1 MPAPRPAVALV
12 VLALAASPL
21 AGQAPAESVLTAYL
35 DDAARVLVRR
45 ARERRETLDRSIT
58 SYTVTMKE
66 QIGMGIRALHRD
78 RMVYHRELALRITWN
93 RDTVGRVEVIGAR
106 EGVPIALK
114 GQRLPED
121 LVRDAPDYAFDPSAN
136 RLALGSDSGFIVH
149 PLADGSEEHYRFE
162 SGDSTTL
169 AFPDGRRLR
178 IYELRVIP
186 RRLDSHLVAGSLWI
200 EGDRYGVVRLLT
212 RLARPFDL
220 ELDIQ
225 RRPGGGD
232 SATAA
237 ARRSRGTDTTGATDT
252 MDARRGSSGD
262 PDVDDIPGFLKP
274 IRAEVRFFAVE
285 YGLWGDRWWLPRLVS
300 FDAVATVS
308 SWAQLPLRYE
318 LLYEDY
324 QVTGDTTAVPEVRG
338 PPEPNDSAQARCDE
352 RYGEAAA
359 CRCRDGRC
367 FAFAVDVPA
376 DTAALLA
383 SAALPAGYRS
393 PTDTMLS
400 EQEIID
406 LTQQIRDLP
415 GVPGGAL
422 VQPPRWGLARYN
434 RVEALSLGARGEV
447 AAGSV
452 KIDGLVRFGFADLV
466 PNAELGFAREG
477 ITAHTRLA
485 GYYRLAAADTTNRP
499 FGVINSGNAL
509 LFGKDDGDYFRAW
522 GVELAGRPS
531 PTAPQVYGWR
541 FYAERQVPV
550 SKETDVS
557 LPWVFDQDREFRPNI
572 VADTADQLGATLA
585 ARGTRALGRGGATVG
600 ADVLMD
606 GAVGTFDFLRASLT
620 LRTNVQLPGPL
631 VGAVEVAGGAS
642 GGTLPAQSL
651 WYLGGPFSLRGYD
664 GAAAAGEEFW
674 RARAEV
680 ANDFPAVRLALFADA
695 GSAAP
700 RGALTTRDA
709 LLGVGA
715 GLSFFDGMMRLDVA
729 RATRAPTG
737 WRVDFYFDG
746 VI

>member
-12 VLALAASPL
+12 VLALAAGTL
-21 AGQAPAESVLTAYL
+21 AGQAPADSVRTAYL
-35 DDAARVLVRR
+35 DDAARVLVER
-45 ARERRETLDRSIT
+45 ARARRQTLDRSIS
-58 SYTVTMKE
+58 SYTATMKE
-66 QIGMGIRALHRD
+66 QIGMGIRALRRD

-93 RDTVGRVEVIGAR
+93 RDTIGRVEVIGAR

-162 SGDSTTL
+162 TGDSTTL

-200 EGDRYGVVRLLT
+200 EGDGYGVVRLLT

-220 ELDIQ
+220 ELDVQ
-225 RRPGGGD
+225 RRPRGQD
-232 SATAA
+232 SATVVTT
-237 ARRSRGTDTTGATDT
+237 RVPGTDTTGATDSA
-252 MDARRGSSGD
+252 DARRGSSGD

-285 YGLWGDRWWLPRLVS
+285 YGLWDDRWWLPRLVS

-324 QVTGDTTAVPEVRG
+324 QVTGDTAAVPEVRG
-338 PPEPNDSAQARCDE
+338 AAEPNDSARARCEE
-352 RYGEAAA
+352 RYGEKTA

-367 FAFAVDVPA
+367 FAFTVDVPV

-383 SAALPAGYRS
+383 SAALPAGFRS
-393 PTDTMLS
+393 TTDTMLS
-400 EQEIID
+400 EQEIVD
-406 LTQQIRDLP
+406 LAQQIRDLP

-422 VQPPRWGLARYN
+422 VNPPQWGLARYN
-434 RVEALSLGARGEV
+434 RVEALSLGARGEI

-452 KIDGLVRFGFADLV
+452 KIDGLVRFGLADLV
-466 PNAELGFAREG
+466 PNAELGVAREG
-477 ITAHTRLA
+477 LTAHTRLA

-509 LFGKDDGDYFRAW
+509 LFGKDDGDYFRAG
-522 GVELAGRPS
+522 GVELTGRPS
-531 PTAPQVYGWR
+531 PTASQVYGWR
-541 FYAERQVPV
+541 LYAERQLPV
-550 SKETDVS
+550 GKETDVS

-585 ARGTRALGRGGATVG
+585 ARGTRPLGRGGATLG
-600 ADVLMD
+600 AEVLMD
-606 GAVGTFDFLRASLT
+606 GAIGTFDFFRSSLT
-620 LRTNVQLPGPL
+620 LRTNVPLPGPL

-642 GGTLPAQSL
+642 GGAVPAQSL

>member
-1 MPAPRPAVALV
+1 MPATRPAVAFV
-12 VLALAASPL
+12 VLALAAGPL
-21 AGQAPAESVLTAYL
+21 AGQAPPESVLTAYL
-35 DDAARVLVRR
+35 DDAARTLVQR
-45 ARERRETLDRSIT
+45 ARARRETLDRSIT
-58 SYTVTMKE
+58 SYTATMKE

-93 RDTVGRVEVIGAR
+93 RDTIGRVEVIGAR

-162 SGDSTTL
+162 TGDSTTL

-200 EGDRYGVVRLLT
+200 EGDGYGVVRLLT

-220 ELDIQ
+220 ELDVQ
-225 RRPGGGD
+225 RRPRGQD
-232 SATAA
+232 SATVVTT
-237 ARRSRGTDTTGATDT
+237 RVQGTDTTGATDT
-252 MDARRGSSGD
+252 TDARRGSSGD

-285 YGLWGDRWWLPRLVS
+285 YGLWDDRWWLPRLVS

-324 QVTGDTTAVPEVRG
+324 QVTGDTAAVPEVRG
-338 PPEPNDSAQARCDE
+338 AAEPNDSAKARCE
-352 RYGEAAA
+352 ARYGEAAA

-367 FAFAVDVPA
+367 FAFTVDVPA

-383 SAALPAGYRS
+383 SAALPAGFRS
-393 PTDTMLS
+393 TTDTMLS
-400 EQEIID
+400 EQEIVD
-406 LTQQIRDLP
+406 LAQQIRDLP

-422 VQPPRWGLARYN
+422 VNPPRWGLARYN
-434 RVEALSLGARGEV
+434 RVEALSLGARGEI

-452 KIDGLVRFGFADLV
+452 KIDGLVRFGLADLV
-466 PNAELGFAREG
+466 PNAELGVAREG

-499 FGVINSGNAL
+499 FGVINTGNAL
-509 LFGKDDGDYFRAW
+509 LFGKDDGDYFRAG
-522 GVELAGRPS
+522 GVELTGRPS
-531 PTAPQVYGWR
+531 PTASQVYSWR
-541 FYAERQVPV
+541 FYAERQLSVA
-550 SKETDVS
+550 KETDVS

-585 ARGTRALGRGGATVG
+585 ARGTRPLGRGGATLG
-600 ADVLMD
+600 AEVLMD
-606 GAVGTFDFLRASLT
+606 GAIGTFDFFRSSLT
-620 LRTNVQLPGPL
+620 LRTNVPLPGPL

-642 GGTLPAQSL
+642 GGTVPVQSL

-695 GSAAP
+695 GKAAP